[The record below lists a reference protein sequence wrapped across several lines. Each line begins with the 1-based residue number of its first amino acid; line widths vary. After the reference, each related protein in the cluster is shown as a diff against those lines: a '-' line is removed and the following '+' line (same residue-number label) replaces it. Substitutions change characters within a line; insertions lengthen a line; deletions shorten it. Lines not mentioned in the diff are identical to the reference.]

1 MVACVS
7 LPEKGERLKTVLS
20 SEDVIRLP
28 LDIQR
33 NGLLLV
39 QGVEI
44 ENQKLDFIVDTGA
57 TRSAVFEGIFKKRL
71 TKTKLDED
79 VTLHGMTQVEKR
91 KTVRFDRLKLGS
103 TEFLSQKLVI
113 LPDREVEPHNSFVSK
128 RYDGLLGM
136 DILKNYSLHIS
147 RKTKSLNLIPKEKQ
161 VNIPPVWHEIKLT
174 SNPYKAEDR
183 NLHFFDVEL
192 SGSNAV
198 SLLDT
203 GSELSILNWDEE
215 NFPKLQPL
223 YNNQLQQWK
232 YEGAVGVFKPSIK
245 IKVGTMSAGDIAWQD
260 EVLFSTKL
268 DSLKILGVE
277 EKPFLIAGMNLLQFE
292 EVLIDFERNRLGVRP
307 VWDFGR
313 GSGLFKNT
321 YDIQN

>member
-1 MVACVS
+1 
-7 LPEKGERLKTVLS
+7 
-20 SEDVIRLP
+20 
-28 LDIQR
+28 
-33 NGLLLV
+33 
-39 QGVEI
+39 
-44 ENQKLDFIVDTGA
+44 
-57 TRSAVFEGIFKKRL
+57 
-71 TKTKLDED
+71 
-79 VTLHGMTQVEKR
+79 
-91 KTVRFDRLKLGS
+91 
-103 TEFLSQKLVI
+103 
-113 LPDREVEPHNSFVSK
+113 
-128 RYDGLLGM
+128 M

-161 VNIPPVWHEIKLT
+161 VNIPPVWNEIKLT

-260 EVLFSTKL
+260 KVLFSTNL